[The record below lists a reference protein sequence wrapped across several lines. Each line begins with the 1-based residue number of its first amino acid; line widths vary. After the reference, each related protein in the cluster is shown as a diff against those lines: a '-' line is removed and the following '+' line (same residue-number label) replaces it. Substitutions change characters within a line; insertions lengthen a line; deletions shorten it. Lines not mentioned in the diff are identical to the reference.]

1 MVSNV
6 KLLIMY
12 IINISLSK
20 LIYLIIS
27 IILILRFFENLM
39 KIFVIMISNINLISM
54 YILIKSLSRM
64 IFFII
69 NSKLILMF
77 FESVSNLI

>member
-1 MVSNV
+1 MVSSV
-6 KLLIMY
+6 IILKVY
-12 IINISLSK
+12 IINMSLSK

-27 IILILRFFENLM
+27 NILILRFFESLM
-39 KIFVIMISNINLISM
+39 KIFVIIISNVNLISI

-64 IFFII
+64 IFFNI